1 MLNSYQVKN
10 FPILII
16 DTDKEFNNRL
26 TYHLKQYG
34 YDIDQAFTQNETQ
47 EKIKTYADTLQLI
60 ILNLNIQDNSEDGIF
75 DFIRQTTDCKVI
87 ILSERDIG
95 LQRESYF
102 EQGILD
108 YFITSY
114 KVHHI
119 SNDIHKMIQDLQE
132 NQKETILIIDASI
145 SMLNRL
151 QTILEKRSY
160 NILTA
165 TNAQEGI
172 ELLKNHEIGVLIL
185 DMELPETNGLSIL
198 EGLRD
203 LYLLDGFFV
212 LAVSSSNESST
223 VRDALKRGA
232 KNFLKKPFSYEEFLL
247 KVDLL
252 VKESRAKQTVNKQ
265 KREIEN
271 SLKSFQELLHAT
283 INPMF
288 IFENDTC
295 IDCNT
300 EAVELLELNSIHEV
314 YQMPLIEIFQNVSKE
329 HQNELLDDA
338 TNHYFEDVVV
348 SASGKNYNVQ
358 VKERNVVIDRKPVK
372 LISIMDITQ
381 IKRNEKIISQ
391 QSKMASMGE
400 MIGNIAHQWRQ
411 PLTAISVAAG
421 GIQLNYEL
429 GMEDQQEILKEL
441 ENIINN
447 TRFLSDTIEDFQN
460 YLKND
465 RTRTQFFIQHTIHKT
480 LAIIQANIE
489 SHEIYIVQKYHE
501 NKQLEGIE
509 NDLVQVLLNIINN
522 AIDVLKVLDKK
533 KKRKVLIETKF
544 DNNFMSLNIYDSG
557 GGVPN
562 EISDKI
568 FDPYFTTKHQ
578 SQGTGLGLYMTH
590 QIIEK
595 IGGSISVMNDEFET
609 DGEKYFGAKFMLQ
622 IPLVFPN

>member
-60 ILNLNIQDNSEDGIF
+60 ILNLNIQDNSEDDIF

-165 TNAQEGI
+165 TNAREGI